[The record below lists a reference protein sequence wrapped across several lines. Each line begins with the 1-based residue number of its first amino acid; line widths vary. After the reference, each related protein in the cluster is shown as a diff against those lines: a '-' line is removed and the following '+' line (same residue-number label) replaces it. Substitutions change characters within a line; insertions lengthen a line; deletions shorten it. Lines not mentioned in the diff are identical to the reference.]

1 MKDLLQQLVL
11 QALDSLQSGPLA
23 DIDLPDAVQIE
34 RTRDAA
40 HGDYACNVAL
50 TLAKKAGKPPRD
62 LAQAIVDTLPASGEV
77 EKVEIAG
84 PGFINFYLTKHAQ
97 TAVIGRILA
106 EGETYGRAATGSGP
120 KTLVEFVSANPTGPL
135 HVGHGRGAAFGAT
148 VANLLEAAGHDV
160 HREYYVND
168 AGRQMDILGTSVWL
182 RYLQACGETFSFPKN
197 GYQGDYIGDYA
208 AELISEHGEAFRRN
222 ASEVFEAV
230 PADEADGGDK
240 EAHIDGLI
248 ASAKRL
254 LGPDD
259 YETVF
264 QKGLTR
270 ILDDIRDDLAEFGV
284 NYDEWFS
291 ERSLVVNDARDTG
304 IERLK
309 ASGHTKTEEG
319 ALWFKSTDYGDE
331 KDRVLIRSNGEHTY
345 FASDVAY
352 HVNKL
357 DRGYSHLVDIW
368 GADHHGYI
376 KRVAG
381 AVQAL
386 TGHDDVLDVRLV
398 QFVSLFR
405 GGEKQQMSTRSGEFI
420 TLRELREEVGND
432 AARFFYVMR
441 SNDVPLDFDLEL
453 AKSQSND
460 NPVYYIQYA
469 HARVCRV
476 FEQMQ
481 EKGFSFDQA
490 NGEAAL
496 PRLAESHEEALLTQL
511 TRYPELLQQAATQT
525 APHTLAHYLR
535 DLADG
540 FHSYYNAHQFLVDD
554 ADLRNARLCLISA
567 VRQVIYNGLTL
578 LGVSAPERM

>member
-1 MKDLLQQLVL
+1 MKDQLEQLVL
-11 QALDSLQSGPLA
+11 QSLAHLA
-23 DIDLPDAVQIE
+23 DGVLADTELPATVQID

-40 HGDYACNVAL
+40 HGDYACNAAL
-50 TLAKKAGKPPRD
+50 ALAKRVGKPPRE
-62 LAQAIVDTLPASGEV
+62 LAQAIVDSLPANEHID
-77 EKVEIAG
+77 KVEIAG
-84 PGFINFYLTKHAQ
+84 PGFINFYLSKQAQ
-97 TAVIGRILA
+97 TAVISQVLKA
-106 EGETYGRAATGSGP
+106 ADNYGRAAAGSGP

-135 HVGHGRGAAFGAT
+135 HVGHGRGAAFGAS
-148 VANLLEAAGHDV
+148 VANLLEAAGHEV
-160 HREYYVND
+160 AREYYVND

-182 RYLQACGETFSFPKN
+182 RYLQACGEELVFPAN
-197 GYQGDYIGDYA
+197 GYQGDYIRDYA
-208 AELISEHGEAFRRN
+208 LELRDEQGERLRRTGID
-222 ASEVFEAV
+222 VFAGV
-230 PADEADGGDK
+230 PVDEPAGGDK

-248 ASAKRL
+248 QQAKTL
-254 LGPDD
+254 LGDD
-259 YETVF
+259 YEIAF
-264 QKGLTR
+264 QKGLGR
-270 ILDDIRDDLAEFGV
+270 ILDDIREDLSEFGV
-284 NYDEWFS
+284 EFDQWFS

-309 ASGHTKTEEG
+309 ASGHTKIEEG
-319 ALWFKSTDYGDE
+319 ALWFKSTEYKDE

-357 DRGYSHLVDIW
+357 DRGFTHLVDIW

-381 AVQAL
+381 AVEAL

-405 GGEKQQMSTRSGEFI
+405 GGEKQSMSTRSGEFI

-432 AARFFYVMR
+432 AARFFYIMR

-476 FEQMQ
+476 LEQLE
-481 EKGFSFDQA
+481 EKGLKFDPLA
-490 NGEAAL
+490 GEAAL
-496 PRLAESHEEALLTQL
+496 DHLGESHEQALLTL
-511 TRYPELLQQAATQT
+511 MTRYPEVIQQAAGQC

-535 DLADG
+535 DLADA

-554 ADLRNARLCLISA
+554 ESLRNARLCLILA
-567 VRQVIYNGLTL
+567 VRQVIFNGLSL